1 MPDRSICAKAT
12 FMFNGALLQGKIE
25 LFSLLPKF
33 CLQCEISIFQGEGR
47 EKLRRLK
54 ELRVSMAKG
63 RLGASRPRI
72 SACLARP
79 RFGVGLAASL

>member
-1 MPDRSICAKAT
+1 
-12 FMFNGALLQGKIE
+12 MFNGALLQDKIE

-33 CLQCEISIFQGEGR
+33 CLQCEISIFQGEGP

-54 ELRVSMAKG
+54 GVRGSTAKG
-63 RLGASRPRI
+63 LLGAFRPRI
-72 SACLARP
+72 SACLAGP